1 MYFQMA
7 SISHVSGLV
16 ARKNRLLSGVTAA
29 RPQEDRR

>member
-1 MYFQMA
+1 
-7 SISHVSGLV
+7 VSGLV